1 MRRPA
6 RARIEGEQLALAA
19 VVARPLD
26 DVRPRVARRV
36 PRLQTQAASHDHH
49 PPAPCRP
56 SHWSWTGT
64 TTSPTLTLSWQP
76 TIPPPT
82 RSPCTQRPG
91 TTSDTALVHDLLAAQ
106 GKAPLLPGR
115 FPADQQ
121 PAWEAAT
128 TWIGALPAARL
139 TVLRAH
145 RLTTRRLE
153 RLLHLRNTTGIH
165 LTLVCHRPPP
175 DHCARPGPAHRA
187 PHHHQRPGHRP
198 QPLLQRRT
206 SSSRHPAIRADPA
219 RVGGPPDNRS
229 RPGPP
234 RLLRQHPALHRP
246 VHASTHLPAARAPAT
261 PPHRN
266 SRIRDHPQ
274 NPPDNRASLAGHSS
288 GRHAVTRSSNSSPS
302 TPKTSAPTWPPSP
315 STPPPAARRLRLPP
329 DPGMGLPV
337 PVRCDTLRRPRRQ
350 SGTAGPPGRTLP
362 HLVSRRER
370 NTAPTPA
377 SAPAASRTSG
387 VVGDWV
393 ERGQAE
399 R

>member
-315 STPPPAARRLRLPP
+315 SAPAGRSTAAPPTRSRHGPARSCALRHPSSPSPTVGNCWPAR
-329 DPGMGLPV
+329 
-337 PVRCDTLRRPRRQ
+337 T
-350 SGTAGPPGRTLP
+350 
-362 HLVSRRER
+362 
-370 NTAPTPA
+370 NAPTPRVSPRTQHCA
-377 SAPAASRTSG
+377 HPSLRSRSQPHQRRR
-387 VVGDWV
+387 GDWV